1 MFHQL
6 VMNIF
11 SADMTNAVLGLSLSV
26 YKMLSFSVIGYLQS
40 NWDFLLGIQSFD
52 DECQLRLYIQGETL
66 TDNNIGISVQP
77 C

>member
-1 MFHQL
+1 MYVVVAVTHNTARDTVRPHRLVFHQL

-40 NWDFLLGIQSFD
+40 N
-52 DECQLRLYIQGETL
+52 
-66 TDNNIGISVQP
+66 
-77 C
+77 